1 MMESIFRN
9 TCPRNCYGTC
19 SILSHVKDGKL
30 IKVTGDPNQG
40 YNQGRLC
47 AKGYAYTQF
56 VYSPHRMKYPMLQ
69 HPRGSGNW
77 SRISWDE
84 ALTII
89 ASKMIELNEQYG
101 SNLAC
106 AYNKY
111 SGNLG
116 LLHYAVEGMFN
127 SIGHHTKLV
136 GDPCVQSGVQ
146 AFHESLGVVDC
157 PDPEVMSESK
167 LIVLWGAN
175 PAVTNVHQMKFLYQ
189 AKRKGA
195 TLVCIDPIFSKTAE
209 KSDLFIQINPGTDVY
224 LVMGIAK
231 LLIEWGKYAE
241 DFVQEQTKGWEDY
254 RNFVVQTDLNDIC
267 QKTGV
272 TLEALTDLAR
282 LYAEIKPAVT
292 WCGFGMQRNRNGQQS
307 VSAIMSLVA
316 LTGNLTQP
324 HGGMYYIHHDY
335 RKFPLNL
342 LNHVGPVHPLI
353 SESRTININDFA
365 SDALALKDPPLKFLW
380 IASRNPLTQDQDLK
394 TWTKLFAQLDLI
406 VTVDLF
412 FTKTAEQSDLVL
424 PASTHFEEDDLNVG
438 YWHHWLSYNQK
449 AISPYYETKSDL
461 QIARELT
468 RKLNELSPGFSNFPS
483 DKEPLDWVQDELT
496 PEIQN
501 LYGISSYKDLLNG
514 PCHKK
519 KVSNPLEYSHKFRFF
534 TPHELM
540 NSTNKAT
547 NQTDMYRLI
556 SPQSLLKI
564 HSQFEQL
571 SWLQVEASETI
582 IELPVEVALKYD
594 ISDGATV
601 EIYNDYGSI
610 KGRAKLNPHLPL
622 QVLLSNQAGT
632 NPVNQLIN
640 LDTSTPNDDS
650 SAFFYDSMVK
660 IRNWRDLNV

>member
-1 MMESIFRN
+1 MNETIFRN

-30 IKVTGDPNQG
+30 QKVTGDPNQG

-69 HPRGSGNW
+69 NPRGSGNW

-89 ASKMIELNEQYG
+89 ANKMIELNKQYD

-106 AYNKY
+106 TYNKY

-127 SIGHHTKLV
+127 SIGPHTKLV
-136 GDPCVQSGVQ
+136 GDPCVRSGTH
-146 AFHESLGVVDC
+146 AFNESLGVVDC
-157 PDPEVMSESK
+157 PDPEDMSESK

-175 PAVTNVHQMKFLYQ
+175 PAVTNVHQMKFIYQ

-195 TLVCIDPIFSKTAE
+195 TLVCIDPIFSRTAE
-209 KSDLFIQINPGTDVY
+209 KSDLYIQINPGTDVY

-231 LLIEWGKYAE
+231 LLIEWGIYAV
-241 DFVQEQTKGWEDY
+241 DFVQEQTEGWEEY
-254 RNFVVQTDLNDIC
+254 RNLVVQTDLMDIC

-272 TLEALTDLAR
+272 TLEALTELAR
-282 LYAEIKPAVT
+282 LYAKITPAVT

-316 LTGNLTQP
+316 LTGNLTRP
-324 HGGMYYIHHDY
+324 HGGMYYIHSDY
-335 RKFPLNL
+335 QNFPLNL

-365 SDALALKDPPLKFLW
+365 SDALALKDPPIKLLW

-449 AISPYYETKSDL
+449 AISPYYEAKSDL

-468 RKLNELSPGFSNFPS
+468 RKLNELSPGFSNFPF
-483 DKEPLDWVQDELT
+483 DKEPLDWIEGEVT
-496 PEIQN
+496 TEIQK
-501 LYGISSYKDLLNG
+501 LYGISGYKDLLNG
-514 PCHKK
+514 PRHKK
-519 KVSNPLEYSHKFRFF
+519 NVSSPLAYSHKYRFF

-540 NSTNKAT
+540 NRENEAT
-547 NQTDMYRLI
+547 NQTNMYRLI

-571 SWLQVEASETI
+571 TWLQVETSETI
-582 IELPVEVALKYD
+582 IELPAEVAIQND
-594 ISDGATV
+594 IGDGAIV
-601 EIYNDYGSI
+601 EIYNDYGAI

-622 QVLLSNQAGT
+622 GVVLSNQAGT

-660 IRNWRDLNV
+660 IRKWGDSNA